1 MAFVFKVDGVSMYPQ
16 YIQKIKYD
24 DELVWSEN
32 TRRNSSAL
40 MTGKIK
46 ADKYKLDISFKPDMP
61 QAYVKAIR
69 NKFREYQIQDGKKIY
84 KGWHTVIFTDDA
96 GEQQTKT
103 MYFGSY
109 SVEPYWF
116 VNGQMMY
123 QSINITLIER

>member
-1 MAFVFKVDGVSMYPQ
+1 MAFVFKVDGTSMYPQ

-46 ADKYKLDISFKPDMP
+46 DDKYKLDISFKPDMP

-69 NKFREYQIQDGKKIY
+69 QKFRSRTE
-84 KGWHTVIFTDDA
+84 WHTIIFTDEA